1 MKTQIVFSMVIT
13 VLTLIGLLVLPSVYH
28 LALSV
33 FGLGCALLAMSFA
46 LLISVME
53 NPKPRYRRN
62 GGKF

>member
-1 MKTQIVFSMVIT
+1 MKTQIVLGMIIT

-28 LALSV
+28 FALAV
-33 FGLGCALLAMSFA
+33 FGLGCALFAMSFA

-62 GGKF
+62 GGQF